1 MVKKKIINI
10 FSLFILFLGL
20 CNFVGCK
27 KDEEATNE
35 FIPTTITFNQIVKL
49 ESSYEIKKVTSEDL
63 QIIEVLDDKSLKG
76 TKAGTTKIT
85 VETDKGTVSQ
95 NITVVDDLA
104 TNIPSQILCDDV
116 LSLRVFT
123 SSETRITNYTID
135 IANQSIISYHNGML
149 IPQTLGKTTINISY
163 AAYNKTYEIEVIDEV
178 RMEVAT
184 LLKTGEKETVT
195 ISNAQGKAMK
205 DAELT
210 SSNNEIIRVN
220 SLNEIEA
227 LKEGTVTLTLK
238 WHNMEC
244 SKTLTCVKKFN
255 YEYQNIMKV
264 SDTVTFKVTNNNT
277 EFNDFDLTSSD
288 KSIID
293 VNGKTL
299 TALKE
304 GKVTL
309 SINLHNNY
317 VDEIEIIV
325 ASMSVSVSNMMK
337 RGGIQLI
344 TPKFN
349 PTSYTET
356 YEVVSDNTQVISVSD
371 NKITALKPGTAKIT
385 VTTKSGFKET
395 ITITVEDVYYNITY
409 NISDE
414 DKALMPKGFMEQ
426 YSSFS
431 IDDLPIELPILVRS
445 DASFLGWKI
454 NDSSTKL
461 DLDAMKTKISEGTN
475 YDITL
480 TAYWGLS
487 RLDLSYETTQ
497 VVKVDD
503 EIKIIVTPYMI
514 ASYIDATKLV
524 WSSDDTSIATIQNGI
539 VTGVSEGSTLI
550 NVYLEDNPNISST
563 IGVTVKGDLEEMSE
577 LLKQF
582 VDNAPAEIIAKN
594 ITVYGY
600 QFNYEYR
607 LLGSVTNYLF
617 EDLTIN
623 ESIKVSTNMDNRPGT
638 VTKKYYIVVHDTAST
653 ASTANALAHAK
664 YVQDG
669 GGGTSWHYSVGND
682 GIYHQMP
689 DNEVAYHAGDGH
701 DDSSKYVLNKT
712 GVKGTNE
719 NPIVTITADG
729 YYAIDGSKTTVLA
742 PTYEGKILSTE
753 NINDMGIRVVIKDG
767 YYYIGNTYYNTT
779 YNKISNYGGNMNSIG
794 METMVNY
801 GSDIYYTWQKTAK
814 LVAHLM
820 KTNNLTINDVKPHHF
835 FSGKNCPE
843 TMRMN
848 GMWDNFIKL
857 VEFEYDMITKYEG
870 YKVTFTSNNPD
881 YINELGRVI
890 KQDEKAK
897 SVSYTITVS
906 KDGKSESMTLWTVI
920 PGSSQFTKITPL
932 KNV

>member
-1 MVKKKIINI
+1 MIKKKILNI
-10 FSLFILFLGL
+10 FGLFILLFGL

-27 KDEEATNE
+27 KDEEATND
-35 FIPTTITFNQIVKL
+35 FIPTSITFNQIVKL
-49 ESSYEIKKVTSEDL
+49 ESSYEIKKVTTEDE
-63 QIIEVLDDKSLKG
+63 QIIEVLDENSLKG
-76 TKAGTTKIT
+76 VKAGIAKIT

-104 TNIPSQILCDDV
+104 TNIPSQILCDSV

-123 SSETRITNYTID
+123 SGESRITNYTINIGD
-135 IANQSIISYHNGML
+135 TSIISCHNGML

-163 AAYNKTYEIEVIDEV
+163 ASYNKTFEIEVIDEV
-178 RMEVAT
+178 RMEVASSI
-184 LLKTGEKETVT
+184 KIGEKEKVI
-195 ISNAQGKAMK
+195 ISNAQGKSMS
-205 DAELT
+205 DATLI
-210 SSNNEIIRVN
+210 SSNNEIIKVN

-238 WHNMEC
+238 WNNMEC
-244 SKTLTCVKKFN
+244 NKTITCVKKFN
-255 YEYQNIMKV
+255 YDYQNIMKIN
-264 SDTVTFKVTNNNT
+264 DTLTFKVKLDDT

-288 KSIID
+288 PSVID
-293 VNGKTL
+293 INGKTL
-299 TALKE
+299 TAHKE
-304 GKVTL
+304 GKVTI

-317 VDEIEIIV
+317 VDEVEIIV
-325 ASMSVSVSNMMK
+325 ASMTVSVSSVMK
-337 RGGIQLI
+337 RGGVQLVNL
-344 TPKFN
+344 KFN
-349 PTSYTET
+349 PTTYTET
-356 YEVVSDNTQVISVSD
+356 YEVVSDNPQIISVKN
-371 NKITALKPGTAKIT
+371 NKLTALKPGTAKIT
-385 VTTKSGFKET
+385 VTTINGFKQEVS
-395 ITITVEDVYYNITY
+395 ITVEDIYYTITY
-409 NISDE
+409 NISEE
-414 DKALMPKGFMEQ
+414 DKALMPEGFMEQ

-431 IDDLPIELPILVRS
+431 IDDLPIDLPILKKS

-461 DLDAMKTKISEGTN
+461 DLDAMKTTISEGTN

-480 TAYWGLS
+480 TAFWGLS

-497 VVKVDD
+497 VLKVDD

-524 WSSDDTSIATIQNGI
+524 WSSDDTSIVTVENGI
-539 VTGVSEGSTLI
+539 VTGVGEGSTLI
-550 NVYLEDNPNISST
+550 NVYLEDNPSISST
-563 IGVTVKGDLEEMSE
+563 IGVTVKGDLDEMSE
-577 LLKQF
+577 LLKEF

-600 QFNYEYR
+600 QFNYEHR

-617 EDLTIN
+617 EDLTID
-623 ESIKVSTNMDNRPGT
+623 ESIKVSTKMSNRPGT
-638 VTKKYYIVVHDTAST
+638 ITKKYYIVVHDTAST

-701 DDSSKYVLNKT
+701 DDSSKYVLKNT

-719 NPIVTITADG
+719 NPVVTITADG

-742 PTYEGKILSTE
+742 PTYEGKILTTE
-753 NINDMGIRVVIKDG
+753 NINDMGIRVVVKDG

-820 KTNNLTINDVKPHHF
+820 KTNNLTINDVKPHHY

-857 VEFEYDMITKYEG
+857 VQFEYDMITKYEG
-870 YKVTFTSNNPD
+870 YTVTFTSNNLE

-897 SVSYTITVS
+897 SVSYTITVT

-920 PGSSQFTKITPL
+920 PGSSQFSKITPP
-932 KNV
+932 KNA